1 MSIPTTLILAIEEAE
16 KLYNQLDEL
25 LNEISDDTFIE
36 VSKDIGKLYIEELI
50 DYMNT
55 IKKYPMKVQDFKNNI
70 LYKVSQ
76 DISDTIQDNASEHLL
91 DIFFLLYEYDSE
103 NESE

>member
-1 MSIPTTLILAIEEAE
+1 MSITLMLAIEEAE
-16 KLYNQLDEL
+16 KLYTQLDEL
-25 LNEISDDTFIE
+25 DEISDETFIE

-91 DIFFLLYEYDSE
+91 DIFFLLYEYDSD